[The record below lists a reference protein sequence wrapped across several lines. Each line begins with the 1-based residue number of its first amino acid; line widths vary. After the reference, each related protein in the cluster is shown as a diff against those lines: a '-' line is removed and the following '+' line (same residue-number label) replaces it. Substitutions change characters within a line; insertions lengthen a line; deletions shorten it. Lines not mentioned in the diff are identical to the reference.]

1 MYGNSGWLRKRD
13 FRGNPRNPRKIRP
26 IHARWAAPRNGSRES
41 ALLNSKALGV
51 RPRGKKQLEISGTFL
66 NFWQAGFDFRG
77 FPGFRGKSSENV
89 PSSEN
94 LSRAPVTNRRCGRLR
109 MTVVDHQP
117 DGRGPPACAV
127 WWGGAHWISED
138 FLGILGILGKSRFPK
153 LRIWAKKNIFPK
165 CSPGLWYGHQI

>member
-1 MYGNSGWLRKRD
+1 MLVSFLYSPGSTLDFLCTETSDDCENVISQE

-109 MTVVDHQP
+109 MVRVV
-117 DGRGPPACAV
+117 
-127 WWGGAHWISED
+127 ISEPTVATRRRV
-138 FLGILGILGKSRFPK
+138 GIAGQG
-153 LRIWAKKNIFPK
+153 N
-165 CSPGLWYGHQI
+165 

>member
-1 MYGNSGWLRKRD
+1 MLVSFLYSPASTFDFLCTETSDDCENVISQE

-127 WWGGAHWISED
+127 WWGGHIEFPRISSE
-138 FLGILGILGKSRFPK
+138 FR
-153 LRIWAKKNIFPK
+153 
-165 CSPGLWYGHQI
+165 